1 MRFLRPEILWLLTA
15 LPLIAL
21 AGSWSVRRRASAL
34 GRLNAAHASATARA
48 NAAPNS
54 AVGRIAAYEEA
65 VRKAEE
71 EMTGSMMTPEEMA
84 KSMPESQGGE

>member
-1 MRFLRPEILWLLTA
+1 MRFTFVVLLFGTSNLLVGCGSDGNINVVQDAEPEQ
-15 LPLIAL
+15 
-21 AGSWSVRRRASAL
+21 
-34 GRLNAAHASATARA
+34 
-48 NAAPNS
+48 
-54 AVGRIAAYEEA
+54 IAAYEEA